1 LSYTG
6 TAWPFEGMG
15 SMEAWTLPLSD
26 TRTTVSEITRG
37 RELTDRTTADRA
49 DSIEN
54 YRCRRA
60 VVPAIPR
67 REPQIVGSGA

>member
-1 LSYTG
+1 MEPVKVSEPVKVEPVKGIEPSSAGWKPAALPLSYTG

-37 RELTDRTTADRA
+37 RELTDRTHR
-49 DSIEN
+49 
-54 YRCRRA
+54 
-60 VVPAIPR
+60 
-67 REPQIVGSGA
+67 

>member
-37 RELTDRTTADRA
+37 RELTDRTHR
-49 DSIEN
+49 
-54 YRCRRA
+54 
-60 VVPAIPR
+60 
-67 REPQIVGSGA
+67 